1 VAFPLKSAGQRN
13 YKILRDKVE
22 HALNLVGLGGFE
34 DRPATQLSGGQQQRV
49 ALARALVKEPDLLLL
64 DEPLSNLDTK
74 LRERMRA
81 ELKRLQRELG
91 ITTLYVTHD
100 QMESVLLSDR
110 IAVMNG
116 GHILQLGRPGE
127 IYDRPNSQFVAD
139 FMGATNLLNGTVRR
153 EVHTAALELV
163 DTDIGPILCTFSKRM
178 ACGSRVVVSVRPEN
192 IKFAREGRPEDANA
206 IDGRIKERSYYMGL
220 VEYTVDVRGHE
231 LKVRSAADSAEINGD
246 STVRL
251 KLAPEKCVAIG

>member
-1 VAFPLKSAGQRN
+1 
-13 YKILRDKVE
+13 
-22 HALNLVGLGGFE
+22 
-34 DRPATQLSGGQQQRV
+34 
-49 ALARALVKEPDLLLL
+49 
-64 DEPLSNLDTK
+64 
-74 LRERMRA
+74 
-81 ELKRLQRELG
+81 
-91 ITTLYVTHD
+91 
-100 QMESVLLSDR
+100 
-110 IAVMNG
+110 
-116 GHILQLGRPGE
+116 
-127 IYDRPNSQFVAD
+127 
-139 FMGATNLLNGTVRR
+139 
-153 EVHTAALELV
+153 
-163 DTDIGPILCTFSKRM
+163 M